1 MQQTSLDPSKQERPS
16 TFSRLWKIL
25 RWIPLTTMLL
35 TIAIL
40 SILFQLGGTQKIDA
54 WFLSQFVLPALGLIF
69 LPASIIYGIVKR
81 RFSRLLVMTS
91 LLALLALF
99 PAILLIMPVA
109 YPASLTAT
117 TPSATVRLP
126 ANVPLK
132 VLWGG
137 HKLETNYHAKTPDQR
152 WAYDLGVAPYLSGSA
167 KLEDYGCYGIP
178 VVAPVSGP
186 VAYARDGEPDHSP
199 GVLSNNF
206 QAPTGNHVVI
216 QLETGTYLV
225 IAHLKQ
231 GSVVVKAGETVQEGQ
246 VIGQCGNSGN
256 TSEPHIHTHH
266 QRQDPI
272 VYPGDLAEGLPL
284 YFRDHDGAPM
294 PEGGIQMENNK
305 RVATG
310 ETVQHIGK

>member
-1 MQQTSLDPSKQERPS
+1 MKQTSLDTSKQERPS
-16 TFSRLWKIL
+16 PFFRLWKIL
-25 RWIPLTTMLL
+25 RWLPLTTMLL

-40 SILFQLGGTQKIDA
+40 SILFLSGGTQKIDA
-54 WFLSQFVLPALGLIF
+54 WFLSQLALPVLGLIC
-69 LPASIIYGIVKR
+69 LVASIIYGSVQR

-91 LLALLALF
+91 LIALLALL

-109 YPASLTAT
+109 YPASLTAM

-126 ANVPLK
+126 ADVSLQ

-137 HKLETNYHAKTPDQR
+137 DKLATNYHAKTPDQR

-167 KLEDYGCYGIP
+167 KLVDYGCYGIP
-178 VVAPVSGP
+178 VIAPVSGP
-186 VAYARDGEPDHSP
+186 VAYVRDGEPDHTP

-216 QLETGTYLV
+216 RLETGTYLV

-231 GSVVVKAGETVQEGQ
+231 GSVTVKAGETVVEGQ

-256 TSEPHIHTHH
+256 TSEPHIHIHH

-294 PEGGIQMENNK
+294 PEGGIEMENNQLI
-305 RVATG
+305 ATG